1 MATLSREDKERILKT
16 LEEDREFRYALMG
29 LLGFKE
35 ILERQQRLEERFA
48 RLEERFIELEKKF
61 IELENRFARIEEK
74 YQELEERFAK
84 LEERFTELEK
94 RFARIEE
101 KYQELEEKFA
111 RLEERQQRLEERFAK
126 LEERFARLEERQ
138 QKIEERIIRLEEEL
152 KDTRRIMVVIAHRF
166 GVLSEHAFREA
177 MRYVVEEVL
186 GVARVESWIYH
197 DSEGIVYGHPAI
209 VEVDVA
215 IRDKEHILVE
225 VKSRCSKADV
235 AELYKIGKLYEKV
248 KGVKP
253 RLVIVAGIVDRK
265 AKELAEEMGVEIK
278 TVERSDILLG
288 L

>member
-1 MATLSREDKERILKT
+1 MGLATLSREDRERILKT

-61 IELENRFARIEEK
+61 IELENRFARI
-74 YQELEERFAK
+74 
-84 LEERFTELEK
+84 
-94 RFARIEE
+94 
-101 KYQELEEKFA
+101 
-111 RLEERQQRLEERFAK
+111 
-126 LEERFARLEERQ
+126 
-138 QKIEERIIRLEEEL
+138 
-152 KDTRRIMVVIAHRF
+152 
-166 GVLSEHAFREA
+166 
-177 MRYVVEEVL
+177 EEVL

-253 RLVIVAGIVDRK
+253 RLVILAGIVDRN

>member
-1 MATLSREDKERILKT
+1 M
-16 LEEDREFRYALMG
+16 
-29 LLGFKE
+29 
-35 ILERQQRLEERFA
+35 
-48 RLEERFIELEKKF
+48 
-61 IELENRFARIEEK
+61 
-74 YQELEERFAK
+74 
-84 LEERFTELEK
+84 
-94 RFARIEE
+94 
-101 KYQELEEKFA
+101 
-111 RLEERQQRLEERFAK
+111 
-126 LEERFARLEERQ
+126 
-138 QKIEERIIRLEEEL
+138 EEEL
-152 KDTRRIMVVIAHRF
+152 KDTRRIMVVIAYRF

-215 IRDKEHILVE
+215 IRDREHILVE

-235 AELYKIGKLYEKV
+235 AELYKIGRLYEKV

-253 RLVIVAGIVDRK
+253 RLVIVAGIVDRN
-265 AKELAEEMGVEIK
+265 AEELAEEMGVEIK